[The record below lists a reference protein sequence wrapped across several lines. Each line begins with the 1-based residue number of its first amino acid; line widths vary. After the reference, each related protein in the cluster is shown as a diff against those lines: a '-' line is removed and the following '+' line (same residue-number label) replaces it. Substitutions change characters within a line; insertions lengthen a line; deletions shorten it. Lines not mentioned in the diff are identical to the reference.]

1 MSGYR
6 KEVDRGLVVDRIYP
20 PSDVALGTRMR
31 AFGVVLHG
39 ALPETRWL
47 QFLHEVAL
55 AIGMNA
61 VAAPALWTYPVDGK
75 GGNGQTIVL
84 PITESFLALD
94 TWSDH
99 SGAYLFVCS
108 CRAFYSEDIDQ
119 VAGLFGLEPS
129 HDDDGRFR
137 AELNLGSRA

>member
-1 MSGYR
+1 MA
-6 KEVDRGLVVDRIYP
+6 IA
-20 PSDVALGTRMR
+20 DVPLGERMR
-31 AFGVVLHG
+31 VFGVVLHG

-55 AIGMNA
+55 SIGMSA
-61 VAAPALWTYPVDGK
+61 VDQPAVWTYPVDGK

-94 TWSDH
+94 TWCDR

-108 CRAFYSEDIDQ
+108 CRQFYSEDIDK
-119 VAGLFGLEPS
+119 VAALFGLKPG

-137 AELNLGSRA
+137 SELNLRARA

>member
-1 MSGYR
+1 MALADVPLGQ
-6 KEVDRGLVVDRIYP
+6 RI
-20 PSDVALGTRMR
+20 R

-39 ALPETRWL
+39 SLPETRWL

-61 VAAPALWTYPVDGK
+61 VADPAVWTYPVDGK

-94 TWSDH
+94 TWLDH
-99 SGAYLFVCS
+99 QGAYLFVCS
-108 CRAFYSEDIDQ
+108 CRPYYSEDIDA
-119 VAGLFGLEPS
+119 VAALFGLKAS
-129 HDDDGRFR
+129 HDPDRRFR
-137 AELNLGSRA
+137 AELNLKAM